1 MSSVVVRYPVEVRR
15 YRVLMNKDRAEIELE
30 GVEASEAGAEAEPEL
45 RRVGHIT
52 FGNPDPIGDK
62 DFITRGG
69 FLQMD
74 RPMEMLAGILYLLH
88 EAHLFLDGDGTL
100 TTSQTR

>member
-15 YRVLMNKDRAEIELE
+15 YRVLVNKDRAEIELE

-52 FGNPDPIGDK
+52 FGDPEPIGDK

-88 EAHLFLDGDGTL
+88 ETHLFLDGDGTL
-100 TTSQTR
+100 STSQTR

>member
-15 YRVLMNKDRAEIELE
+15 YRVLVNKDRAEIELE
-30 GVEASEAGAEAEPEL
+30 GIEAQEKGEGEPEL

-52 FGNPDPIGDK
+52 FGDPDPIGDK

-74 RPMEMLAGILYLLH
+74 RPMEMFAGILALLDQK
-88 EAHLFLDGDGTL
+88 HLFLDGDGTL
-100 TTSQTR
+100 STSQNR

>member
-15 YRVLMNKDRAEIELE
+15 YRVLVSKERAEIELE
-30 GVEASEAGAEAEPEL
+30 GIETEQKGEAEPEL

-52 FGNPDPIGDK
+52 FGDPDPIGDK

-74 RPMEMLAGILYLLH
+74 RPMEMFAGILALLD
-88 EAHLFLDGDGTL
+88 EKHLFLDGDGTL
-100 TTSQTR
+100 STSQTR